1 MKSGAPFICV
11 SLILMTVWQIRQ
23 RLRQFANKK
32 KAQTLQGFFKTAPGE
47 YGEGDKFLG
56 IVVPVIRRV
65 AREFREAPVSEVQ
78 KMVRSLYHEERL
90 LALLMLVQTFSKS
103 EAAVQ
108 KNIYDIYLKNMRYIN
123 SWDLVDLSA
132 PNIVGAYLAGKS
144 RKLLYNLARSRDV
157 WKRRAAIMA
166 TFYLIKQNEFKE
178 TLKISE
184 MLLTDDHYLIHKAV
198 GWMLR
203 EVGKRDLRIEE
214 QFLQQHYKKMP
225 RTMLRY
231 SIERF
236 PEEKRLC
243 YLDDTA

>member
-1 MKSGAPFICV
+1 
-11 SLILMTVWQIRQ
+11 MTVTVRQIQQ
-23 RLRQFANKK
+23 RLRLFANIG
-32 KAQTLQGFFKTAPGE
+32 KAQILQGFFKTAPGE

-56 IVVPVIRRV
+56 IAVPVIRRV
-65 AREFREAPVSEVQ
+65 AREFREAPFSEVQ
-78 KMVRSLYHEERL
+78 KLIRSLYHEERL
-90 LALLMLVQTFSKS
+90 LALLMLVKTFSKS
-103 EAAVQ
+103 DATGR
-108 KNIYDIYLKNMRYIN
+108 KKIYNIYLKNMTYIN

-132 PNIVGAYLAGKS
+132 PNIIGAYLSGKS
-144 RKLLYNLARSRDV
+144 RKPLHNLARSRDV
-157 WKRRAAIMA
+157 WKRRIAIMA

-184 MLLTDDHYLIHKAV
+184 MLITDDHDLIHKAV

-203 EVGKRDLRIEE
+203 EVGKRDPRIEE

-236 PEEKRLC
+236 PEAKRQR
-243 YLDDTA
+243 YLDDIA